1 MGETCEKKNKK
12 KRTLWN
18 EIWRARYLYLLL
30 LPFLAWLIVF
40 NYVPMGGIVLA
51 FKDYKARLGIFG
63 SPWVGLKHFQR
74 MFVTPDAIASIKN
87 TLSISLGRIIW
98 EFPMP
103 IILAIMI
110 TEMPGR
116 RVKKLYQTV
125 FTFPHFLSWIVVSSI
140 MTSLFSNAGVLNS
153 ILAGFGLE
161 KVQFLGNAKFFRIML
176 YVTENWKEVGWGA
189 IIYMAAIAGIDM
201 TLYEAASIDGAS
213 RLRQIWHITLSCL
226 KPTIAIMFILK
237 IGGIMNAGFDQIF
250 NMRNDVVRASA
261 QILDTYIYD
270 ITFLATPNY
279 GFSTAVG
286 LFKAVI
292 NFILLT
298 IANQTVGLL
307 TGTKMFSFR
316 KEKVKQEKKQ
326 TEKGRGVRHAR

>member
-1 MGETCEKKNKK
+1 MKEKEIKNKK
-12 KRTLWN
+12 RNLWT

-51 FKDYKARLGIFG
+51 FKDYKARLGIWG
-63 SPWVGLKHFQR
+63 SAWVGLKHFRR
-74 MFVTPDAIASIKN
+74 MFVTPDAVASIKN
-87 TLSISLGRIIW
+87 TLFISLERIIW

-103 IILAIMI
+103 VILAILI

-116 RVKKLYQTV
+116 RIKKLYQTV
-125 FTFPHFLSWIVVSSI
+125 FTFPHFLSWIVVSTI
-140 MTSLFSNAGVLNS
+140 MTSLFSNAGILNS
-153 ILAGFGLE
+153 ALEGLGLQ
-161 KVQFLGNAKFFRIML
+161 KIQFLGNGKFFRIML

-237 IGGIMNAGFDQIF
+237 IGGVMNAGFDQIF
-250 NMRNDVVRASA
+250 NMRNDAVRSSV

-270 ITFLATPNY
+270 ITFRATPDY
-279 GFSTAVG
+279 GFSTAIG

-292 NFILLT
+292 NFIFLT
-298 IANQTVGLL
+298 LANQTVGLL
-307 TGTKMFSFR
+307 TGTKMFSFK
-316 KEKVKQEKKQ
+316 KEKVKQEKNKKNDKKDGDQ
-326 TEKGRGVRHAR
+326 E